1 MLTIRVTMQKSKG
14 KEISAEVIESASD
27 IDYMPLADKLAFL
40 FVQTVSERNE

>member
-1 MLTIRVTMQKSKG
+1 MLTIRVTLQKKS
-14 KEISAEVIESASD
+14 KEISTEVTESAGS